1 MSNCNDAALENM
13 FTDLEWDEAKMFGQY
28 EQRTEGEVVVFRRVD
43 LAAYVGMIRVCEA
56 MLATSLEQEMMQ

>member
-1 MSNCNDAALENM
+1 
-13 FTDLEWDEAKMFGQY
+13 MFGQY

-56 MLATSLEQEMMQ
+56 MLATSLEQEMMR